1 VEIAQRLK
9 GFVTGRKTL
18 AEGEGEPVVVGDEAT
33 EGSYADER
41 RTIQTESG
49 EV

>member
-18 AEGEGEPVVVGDEAT
+18 AEGGKPVVVRDEAT